1 MSHLPWLTGID
12 TSIVE
17 TNIFRFSLTEDYM
30 KITGIDHNRFTQL
43 LREKYNIL
51 MNASFTND
59 AIRIVTHR
67 DVDKTK
73 IEIVLKAFKS
83 IS

>member
-1 MSHLPWLTGID
+1 
-12 TSIVE
+12 
-17 TNIFRFSLTEDYM
+17 M
-30 KITGIDHNRFTQL
+30 KIRGIDHNRFTQL

-73 IEIVLKAFKS
+73 IDFDKNANHVIEKAINHGTWEDFCKV
-83 IS
+83 IEWTFEEY

>member
-1 MSHLPWLTGID
+1 
-12 TSIVE
+12 
-17 TNIFRFSLTEDYM
+17 M
-30 KITGIDHNRFTQL
+30 KIRGIDHNRFTQL

-83 IS
+83 IA